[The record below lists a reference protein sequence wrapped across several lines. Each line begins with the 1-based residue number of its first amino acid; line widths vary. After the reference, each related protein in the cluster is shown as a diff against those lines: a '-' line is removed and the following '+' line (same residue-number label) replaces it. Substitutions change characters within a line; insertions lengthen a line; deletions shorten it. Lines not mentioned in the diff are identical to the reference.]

1 LELGRL
7 ELAQLEMAQS
17 ELAQL
22 EMARSKSAPFE
33 LDRLELAPLEL
44 APSCAGLTVRAPK
57 SSYLAEQ
64 AQAPDLLGV

>member
-1 LELGRL
+1 L
-7 ELAQLEMAQS
+7 ELALL
-17 ELAQL
+17 ELA
-22 EMARSKSAPFE
+22 
-33 LDRLELAPLEL
+33 RLELAPFELARLELARFELARFEL

>member
-1 LELGRL
+1 MELALL
-7 ELAQLEMAQS
+7 ELALL
-17 ELAQL
+17 ELA
-22 EMARSKSAPFE
+22 
-33 LDRLELAPLEL
+33 RLELAPFELARFEL

>member
-1 LELGRL
+1 LELALLELARL
-7 ELAQLEMAQS
+7 ELA
-17 ELAQL
+17 
-22 EMARSKSAPFE
+22 
-33 LDRLELAPLEL
+33 RLELAPFELARFEL

>member
-1 LELGRL
+1 L
-7 ELAQLEMAQS
+7 ELALL
-17 ELAQL
+17 ELA
-22 EMARSKSAPFE
+22 
-33 LDRLELAPLEL
+33 RLELAPFELARVELARFELARFEL